1 MYGKMRKEKKLIME
15 INGKK
20 ITEISQ
26 KDLMELLKDEENTFV
41 FGPMGSGKSSIVKE
55 YAETTGK
62 TLLTFSL
69 ATMIPEFIGGVP
81 YAKVTA
87 DSKTEYF
94 ALLLNEQLQPLFECK
109 GKNYILFF
117 DEMNQAV
124 TEVMNCLYSI
134 CHIDPK
140 QRNWC
145 GHSLEYAQIV
155 GAGNLSDGT
164 DSTVYLNE
172 LPGPLLD
179 RFFVYELVPQASN
192 IRNFLKNKYKNIPQ
206 VAKYI
211 DVMLEEKIN
220 ARDIDKC
227 LEMLQFNRNPL
238 RLRAKLGTALTQ
250 KILDLQKDIES
261 IDPAKILT
269 NARNVYKR
277 FKEYGEV
284 QLLDM
289 CITTEEELIKAFK
302 TMLSDEEI
310 ESIVKG
316 SEE

>member
-1 MYGKMRKEKKLIME
+1 MNGKKGEKIME

-20 ITEISQ
+20 IIEISQ
-26 KDLMELLKDEENTFV
+26 KDLAELLEDEENTLV

-55 YAETTGK
+55 YAEKKGK

-81 YAKVTA
+81 YAKVTT

-117 DEMNQAV
+117 DEINQA
-124 TEVMNCLYSI
+124 TSEVLNCLYSI
-134 CHIDPK
+134 CHIDPE

-155 GAGNLSDGT
+155 GAGNLMDGT
-164 DSTVYLNE
+164 DGTVYLTE

-179 RFFVYELVPQASN
+179 RFFVYELVPQAYN
-192 IRNFLKNKYKNIPQ
+192 IRNFLKSKYKNIPQ
-206 VAKYI
+206 VVKYI
-211 DVMLEEKIN
+211 DAMLEEKVN

-227 LEMLQFNRNPL
+227 LEMLQFGRNPL
-238 RLRAKLGTALTQ
+238 RLNAKLGTALAR
-250 KILDLQKDIES
+250 KILDLQKDITS
-261 IDPAKILT
+261 IDPAKILI

-277 FKEYGEV
+277 FQEYGEV
-284 QLLDM
+284 QLLDT
-289 CITTEEELIKAFK
+289 CITTEKDLIEAFK

-310 ESIVKG
+310 ESIMKG